1 MLMESESDS
10 NVTEGTDIPRDF
22 SESGSEE
29 TDSWESWESCPR
41 ERWEAVAGLMRSARG
56 MGRLEALESVLPHLP
71 DGPVASA
78 IEHALMDSNSLPTTL
93 RAAEKVAV
101 AMARVEELLEFL

>member
-1 MLMESESDS
+1 MDSESDTD
-10 NVTEGTDIPRDF
+10 TEGTDVPKEL
-22 SESGSEE
+22 SESEGR
-29 TDSWESWESCPR
+29 DSWESCAR

-56 MGRLEALESVLPHLP
+56 MGRLEALETALPHLP
-71 DGPVASA
+71 GGPQASA

-101 AMARVEELLEFL
+101 AMPRVEELLEFL

>member
-1 MLMESESDS
+1 MESESD
-10 NVTEGTDIPRDF
+10 TEGTIVPEDF
-22 SESGSEE
+22 SESKSEE
-29 TDSWESWESCPR
+29 TDSWESCTR
-41 ERWEAVAGLMRSARG
+41 ERWETVAGLMRSARG

-71 DGPVASA
+71 DGPQASA